1 LESNGNGRASRIEEK
16 VDIIAHA
23 LTRVIIKELKAQGLS
38 AIVGEDP
45 MELLQRYAAFEEAIP
60 PKEQPKGQEKKED
73 EKPRK

>member
-23 LTRVIIKELKAQGLS
+23 LTRVIKELKAQGLS

-45 MELLQRYAAFEEAIP
+45 MELLQRYAAFVEAIL
-60 PKEQPKGQEKKED
+60 PKEQPKGQEKKEE